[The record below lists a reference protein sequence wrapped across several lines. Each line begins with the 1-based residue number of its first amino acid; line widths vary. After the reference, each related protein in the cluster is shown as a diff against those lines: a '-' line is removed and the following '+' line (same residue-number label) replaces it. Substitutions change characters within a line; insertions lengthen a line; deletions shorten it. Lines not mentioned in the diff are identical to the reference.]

1 MTVSPQLSV
10 VIPTHDRRETLALC
24 LRALQEQ
31 DGRGSFEVVVVDDGS
46 TDDTADFLTGAA
58 AREPHRLRFLRQLNS
73 GPAVARNAGVA
84 LARAPIVLLLD
95 DDILARPG
103 LLREHLDWHRQHPDS
118 RMALL
123 GHVAWSDEVE
133 VSPFMRFIDNGTQ
146 FGYEQIRDGDRVDFR
161 YAYACNLSLKRE
173 VLLRQPF
180 DARFPWAAYEDIELG
195 YRLEREGLE
204 LYYHQRAAAS
214 HYRTVTVEQFLRRT
228 ERAGVSLRL
237 LHRIHPE
244 LRDLLPAPRR
254 CRMKRLLRYLVAHVG
269 RPLGPRVAEAMA
281 RGHWRAAILDELAR
295 GYRRSPPGERDGPRS
310 LPGPS
315 RSAAP

>member
-10 VIPTHDRRETLALC
+10 VIPTHDRRETLARC

-31 DGRGSFEVVVVDDGS
+31 DGARGSFEIVVVDDGS
-46 TDDTADFLTGAA
+46 ADDTADFLADAA
-58 AREPHRLRFLRQLNS
+58 AQEPHRLRFLRQANG

-84 LARAPIVLLLD
+84 FARAPIVLLLD

-103 LLREHLDWHRQHPDS
+103 LLREHLEWHREHPDS

-133 VSPFMRFIDNGTQ
+133 VSPFMRFIDSNGMQ
-146 FGYEQIRDGDRVDFR
+146 FGYGQIRDGDRVDFR
-161 YAYACNLSLKRE
+161 YSYACNLSLKRE

-180 DARFPWAAYEDIELG
+180 DTRFPWAAYEDIELG

-204 LYYHQRAAAS
+204 LYYDQRAAAS
-214 HYRTVTVEQFLRRT
+214 HYRTVTLEQFLRRT
-228 ERAGVSLRL
+228 ERAGASLRL

-244 LRDLLPAPRR
+244 LRDLFPAPRR
-254 CRMKRLLRYLVAHVG
+254 CRMKRFRKYLAAHFG
-269 RPLGPRVAEAMA
+269 RLLGPRVAEAMA
-281 RGHWRAAILDELAR
+281 RAHWRAAIMDELAR
-295 GYRRSPPGERDGPRS
+295 GYRRGLSP
-310 LPGPS
+310 
-315 RSAAP
+315 